1 MHPKVLFQRET
12 SLSTNWI
19 QQITNTL
26 MNFLLNCHV
35 LITVSLPQSVTI
47 WLFVLKKWK
56 LCKGYIITLNKT
68 YEFEKDKNCNSK
80 YS

>member
-1 MHPKVLFQRET
+1 M
-12 SLSTNWI
+12 

-35 LITVSLPQSVTI
+35 LIAVSLPQSVTI

-56 LCKGYIITLNKT
+56 LCKGYIITLTKHTNLKRIKIAIQNIHKT
-68 YEFEKDKNCNSK
+68 DIGQIIDTW
-80 YS
+80 